1 MNRKKVVAII
11 SVIAV
16 AALLIKGKGL
26 LETRKAEMNNA
37 SIPQS
42 KNLLV
47 PVVKAEKGT
56 LQNRISFLA
65 QLDADKSI
73 SLSTKLA
80 GYVEKLHVDEAQRVK
95 KGELLVSI
103 DATELLSSIK
113 ALDATLLSQKYD
125 LEVARSIHERNIKL
139 YKVGGLAKEK
149 LDISKVT
156 LDAKKAQ
163 LANTTQKI
171 SQLKHQLSYLK
182 ITAPFD
188 GMIDAILL
196 HEGDL
201 AAAGKPIV
209 SMSNEKQKLRFS
221 YARGK
226 ERVIEKGQPV
236 FIEDSEIGHIR
247 VIYPAAQNGL
257 AMAEVSVEKPI
268 DLPMGSSIGMEVV
281 TQTVQGCILPDTTLL
296 HKKEGIFLM
305 AYEKGRFSAMRV
317 DVPLQEGNRVVVTPC
332 PKTAVA
338 NASEVRLAQLP
349 AHNEPLSSAGES
361 NE

>member
-1 MNRKKVVAII
+1 MNRKKVVTII

-16 AALLIKGKGL
+16 AVLLIKGKGL
-26 LETRKAEMNNA
+26 LETRKAEMNEA
-37 SIPQS
+37 ATPRSE
-42 KNLLV
+42 NLLV
-47 PVVKAEKGT
+47 PVVKAKMGT
-56 LQNRISFLA
+56 LQNKISFLA

-73 SLSTKLA
+73 TLSTKLA
-80 GYVEKLHVDEAQRVK
+80 GYVEKVHVCEAQSVK
-95 KGELLVSI
+95 EGELLVSI

-113 ALDATLLSQKYD
+113 ALDATLFSQKYD
-125 LEVARSIHERNIKL
+125 LKVVRSIHERNIKL
-139 YKVGGLAKEK
+139 YRVGGLAKEK

-171 SQLKHQLSYLK
+171 AQLQHQLSYLK

-188 GMIDAILL
+188 GTIDAILL

-209 SMSNEKQKLRFS
+209 SMSNKKQKLRFS
-221 YARGK
+221 YAPGK
-226 ERVIEKGQPV
+226 ERIIEKGQSV
-236 FIEDSEIGHIR
+236 FIEGSEIGYIR
-247 VIYPAAQNGL
+247 AIYPAAQNGL

-268 DLPMGSSIGMEVV
+268 DLPMGSSVSMEVV
-281 TQTVQGCILPDTTLL
+281 TQTAQGCILPDTTLL

-305 AYEKGRFSAMRV
+305 AYEKGRFSPMRV
-317 DVPLQEGNRVVVTPC
+317 DVPLQEGNRVVVIPC

-349 AHNEPLSSAGES
+349 AHNEPLSSAGEN

>member
-1 MNRKKVVAII
+1 MTKKRIVTIV

-16 AALLIKGKGL
+16 AVLLIKGKGL
-26 LETRKAEMNNA
+26 LETRKAEMNDA

-42 KNLLV
+42 ENLLV

-56 LQNRISFLA
+56 LQNKVSFLA

-73 SLSTKLA
+73 KLSTKLA
-80 GYVEKLHVDEAQRVK
+80 GYVEKLYVNEAQSVK

-125 LEVARSIHERNIKL
+125 LKVAHSIHERNIKL
-139 YKVGGLAKEK
+139 HKVGGLAKEK

-163 LANTTQKI
+163 LANTIQKI

-188 GMIDAILL
+188 GTIDAIFL

-201 AAAGKPIV
+201 AAAGKPII

-221 YARGK
+221 YAPGK
-226 ERVIEKGQPV
+226 ERIIEKGQPV
-236 FIEDSEIGHIR
+236 FTDGIEIGQIR
-247 VIYPAAQNGL
+247 AIYSAAQNGL
-257 AMAEVSVEKPI
+257 AMAEVFVNEPI
-268 DLPMGSSIGMEVV
+268 DLPVGSSVSIEVV
-281 TQTVQGCILPDTTLL
+281 TETAQGCILPDTTLL

-305 AYEKGRFSAMRV
+305 AYEKGRFSPVRV
-317 DVPLQEGNRVVVTPC
+317 DVPLQEGDRVVVRPC